1 MQICVSVCPAGGG
14 AKERSGS
21 FSHVSVSAGERFPR
35 FFSFLLLLPPSFLFS
50 VSGAG
55 GGFEA
60 CLRRAGC
67 PSGEPGFSSPERRP
81 PVVPPTSPFPG
92 GTLPD
97 VSSRPSAWRASD
109 RQASR
114 PAFAYDRANP
124 ATDRKPGEAF
134 PRPPALGRP
143 PEACPRPRG
152 GPRRGEGSPWHGGG
166 PWRRLLEELP
176 PEERGEPEEGSES
189 GEIRSGIL
197 SGGMGSPMR
206 EKTKRKVSREKKS
219 VPPAAKSRKEK
230 SLGGVPAP
238 RRRAAF
244 LSWSSPALPAF
255 ARAARLCL
263 SHRARICLTERG
275 SVTQLA
281 NISGSFHSFKTVFGI
296 ILPSQKIH
304 LGAHPRRAS
313 QIVHSIFI

>member
-1 MQICVSVCPAGGG
+1 MQMCVSVCPAGGG

-21 FSHVSVSAGERFPR
+21 FSHVSVSPRGRFPR
-35 FFSFLLLLPPSFLFS
+35 FSSFLLLLPPSSLFS

-60 CLRRAGC
+60 CLRRARC
-67 PSGEPGFSSPERRP
+67 PEGEPGFSSPERRP

-109 RQASR
+109 RQTSR

-124 ATDRKPGEAF
+124 ATDR
-134 PRPPALGRP
+134 RPPRASPWL
-143 PEACPRPRG
+143 RG
-152 GPRRGEGSPWHGGG
+152 DPRRGEGSPWRGGG
-166 PWRRLLEELP
+166 PWRRLLEELLLEELP
-176 PEERGEPEEGSES
+176 PEERGEPEASGSES